1 VVAKEKFMGI
11 IIEDWRKLRY
21 LVKDLNEGVGVVNQV
36 RSKLDG
42 HHVKILLSF
51 RRKMERLR
59 RKMERL
65 VKSYIEVHM
74 ENTVEEGGFYAQQTR
89 RRSTREKVA
98 QN

>member
-1 VVAKEKFMGI
+1 V
-11 IIEDWRKLRY
+11 
-21 LVKDLNEGVGVVNQV
+21 
-36 RSKLDG
+36 
-42 HHVKILLSF
+42 
-51 RRKMERLR
+51 
-59 RKMERL
+59 ERL